1 MEFMIRNIAM
11 RKDLLD
17 CDKAEQIARAIRLW
31 NNPHADDTRLEKYW
45 YDQAYQYI
53 DSIRLM

>member
-1 MEFMIRNIAM
+1 M